1 MIHPGARRNLNERRR
16 SRIQIGINRNNW
28 SNLKIRTPSIG
39 NGIRPECPPRVADDT
54 HGKHSTARR
63 AAAILY
69 LGATISD
76 CDRRR
81 SGGCKDAA
89 ALLFVDDLLGG
100 KAMSLERHWTTRS
113 RQLGRYAVPC
123 CVILGTSAAAPVA
136 AVKTGD
142 HVPRVLILYP
152 YDERLA
158 ATTAAGEAI
167 RTRLLQA
174 TKARIDLFSEFLDL
188 SRFPEAEHIG
198 RMARYL
204 SAKYADRRPDV
215 VIALGEVSARFISA
229 NRRELAASAKII
241 VAGFSS
247 STAEEMDLPNDV
259 VGAFSEFDIV
269 KTAEMARG
277 LQPEARHLFIIGGS
291 SEFDRS
297 WLSRARADLAA
308 FSKDYETTYLEDL
321 TIEEFTKVAA
331 EVPRDSI
338 ILALTILKDRDG
350 RNFMPREAVKQIAE
364 TAGAPIYGPYLT
376 YIDYGVVGG
385 SVVTFESLGKT
396 VADLALEAVAGKPIS
411 NLESP
416 QTYVADARQLE
427 RWGLSER
434 NLPAGAIQMFKE
446 PTFWEQYWLAAVFA
460 LAVIT
465 FQGTVIA
472 GLLIERR
479 RRQAAETESR
489 HRLLEVVHLNQSATA
504 GALSASIA
512 HELNQPLGAI
522 RSNAEAAAVI
532 LRSERPD
539 LELIGQIL
547 VDIQDDD
554 QRAHDV
560 ISRIRGL
567 LKKRSEIDWQE
578 FDLNDVTTSAIR
590 ILRGEAE
597 RRSVVVSSS
606 QTSRE
611 LPVRADRVHVQQ
623 VILNLATNAMD
634 AMLEVITTEK
644 RLLLETRLTA
654 ESKVELSISDTG
666 RGIPDE
672 RLASVFEPFY
682 TTKPTGTGLGLSIA
696 RAIVE
701 TYARSRPPTVL
712 EAERSF
718 VLCCLS
724 HEMGE

>member
-1 MIHPGARRNLNERRR
+1 
-16 SRIQIGINRNNW
+16 
-28 SNLKIRTPSIG
+28 
-39 NGIRPECPPRVADDT
+39 
-54 HGKHSTARR
+54 
-63 AAAILY
+63 
-69 LGATISD
+69 
-76 CDRRR
+76 
-81 SGGCKDAA
+81 
-89 ALLFVDDLLGG
+89 
-100 KAMSLERHWTTRS
+100 
-113 RQLGRYAVPC
+113 
-123 CVILGTSAAAPVA
+123 
-136 AVKTGD
+136 
-142 HVPRVLILYP
+142 
-152 YDERLA
+152 
-158 ATTAAGEAI
+158 
-167 RTRLLQA
+167 
-174 TKARIDLFSEFLDL
+174 
-188 SRFPEAEHIG
+188 
-198 RMARYL
+198 MARYL
-204 SAKYADRRPDV
+204 SAKYSDRRPDV

-229 NRRELAASAKII
+229 NRRELAEGAKII

-247 STAEEMDLPNDV
+247 STAEEMDLPHDV

-277 LQPEARHLFIIGGS
+277 LQPDARHLFIIGGS

-297 WLSRARADLAA
+297 WLARARADLAV
-308 FSKDYETTYLEDL
+308 FSKNYKTTYLEGL

-331 EVPRDSI
+331 AVPRDSI

-350 RNFMPREAVKQIAE
+350 RNFIPREAVKQIAE

-376 YIDYGVVGG
+376 YVDYGVVGG
-385 SVVTFESLGKT
+385 SVVTFESLGET
-396 VADLALEAVAGKPIS
+396 VADLALAAIAGKPIS
-411 NLESP
+411 SLESP

-427 RWGLSER
+427 RWGLSEK

-446 PTFWEQYWLAAVFA
+446 LTFWEQYWLAAVLA

-465 FQGTVIA
+465 FQGP
-472 GLLIERR
+472 LLPDCSSNAAAVRR
-479 RRQAAETESR
+479 RRPNPQSSPRSR
-489 HRLLEVVHLNQSATA
+489 SSQPVRDRGRA
-504 GALSASIA
+504 SASIA

-522 RSNAEAAAVI
+522 RSNAEAAGVI

-560 ISRIRGL
+560 ISRMRGL

-611 LPVRADRVHVQQ
+611 LPVRADKVHVQQ

-634 AMLEVITTEK
+634 AMLEVITTER
-644 RLLLETRLTA
+644 RLLLETRLTT
-654 ESKVELSISDTG
+654 ESKVELSVSDTG
-666 RGIPDE
+666 RGIPDGQ
-672 RLASVFEPFY
+672 LASIFEPFY

-701 TYARSRPPTVL
+701 TYDGEIWAANRPDGGAVFRIVL
-712 EAERSF
+712 PLATN
-718 VLCCLS
+718 
-724 HEMGE
+724 G

>member
-1 MIHPGARRNLNERRR
+1 
-16 SRIQIGINRNNW
+16 
-28 SNLKIRTPSIG
+28 
-39 NGIRPECPPRVADDT
+39 
-54 HGKHSTARR
+54 
-63 AAAILY
+63 
-69 LGATISD
+69 
-76 CDRRR
+76 
-81 SGGCKDAA
+81 
-89 ALLFVDDLLGG
+89 
-100 KAMSLERHWTTRS
+100 MSLERHWTTRS

-308 FSKDYETTYLEDL
+308 FSKDYETTYLEDLTIEEFTKVAAEVPRDSIILAL

-718 VLCCLS
+718 VLCCHS

>member
-1 MIHPGARRNLNERRR
+1 M
-16 SRIQIGINRNNW
+16 
-28 SNLKIRTPSIG
+28 
-39 NGIRPECPPRVADDT
+39 
-54 HGKHSTARR
+54 
-63 AAAILY
+63 
-69 LGATISD
+69 
-76 CDRRR
+76 
-81 SGGCKDAA
+81 
-89 ALLFVDDLLGG
+89 LFVDDLLGG

-113 RQLGRYAVPC
+113 RQLGRYVVPC
-123 CVILGTSAAAPVA
+123 CVILGTFAAAPVA

-229 NRRELAASAKII
+229 NRRELAASAKVI

-247 STAEEMDLPNDV
+247 FTAEEMDLPNDV
-259 VGAFSEFDIV
+259 VGAFSDFDIV

-297 WLSRARADLAA
+297 WLARARADLAA

-427 RWGLSER
+427 RWGLSEK

-578 FDLNDVTTSAIR
+578 FDLNEVATSAIR

-606 QTSRE
+606 HTSRE

-644 RLLLETRLTA
+644 RLLLETRLTT

-682 TTKPTGTGLGLSIA
+682 TTKPNGTGLGLSIA

-701 TYARSRPPTVL
+701 TYGGKISAANRPGGGAVFRVVLPLARN
-712 EAERSF
+712 
-718 VLCCLS
+718 
-724 HEMGE
+724 G

>member
-76 CDRRR
+76 CDRR

-718 VLCCLS
+718 VLCCHS